1 MKCFND
7 IDFHLFV
14 ESLIKTIE
22 LKDAYTAGHS
32 RRVSEI
38 SELICRGMNMPED
51 QCEYLH
57 VTGHLHDIGK
67 IGIADGVLMKG
78 GRLSDAEYYLI
89 QQHPVIGAAIFE
101 NIAGLSRMSKIIRHH
116 HERFDGKGYPDRLKG
131 DQIPVESSII
141 AIADSFD
148 AMTTFRPYKP
158 TLTADQA
165 IDEIYRNKGKQFHP
179 DICDVF
185 FSIYQDNKDILTALT
200 QECTTGFI
208 REYVP
213 FNSTKTAIAVCS

>member
-22 LKDAYTAGHS
+22 LKDLYTAGHS

-38 SELICRGMNMPED
+38 SELICRGLNMSDD

-67 IGIADGVLMKG
+67 IGIAEGVLMKAG
-78 GRLSDAEYYLI
+78 KLSEAEYYLI
-89 QQHPVIGAAIFE
+89 QQHPVIGASIFE
-101 NIAGLSRMSKIIRHH
+101 NIPGLDRMSKIIRHH
-116 HERFDGKGYPDRLKG
+116 HERFDGRGYPDRLKG
-131 DQIPVESSII
+131 DDIPLESAII
-141 AIADSFD
+141 SVADSFD

-158 TLTADQA
+158 TLSVEQA
-165 IDEIYRNKGKQFHP
+165 VEEIFENRGKQFHP
-179 DICDVF
+179 DICDIF
-185 FSIYQDNKDILTALT
+185 IHMYHDNKDILNGLTEETAA
-200 QECTTGFI
+200 GFLKA
-208 REYVP
+208 YVP
-213 FNSTKTAIAVCS
+213 FNSTKTVIEICG